1 MGEPVRLL
9 AMKSD
14 FQHENIK
21 RLQAA
26 VQTAF
31 SAAARRPQQGA
42 LTHAVEVGG
51 RRRCRETHDM
61 DVVLEALKGARKG
74 QGHPFTASFV
84 EARKLYCTRR
94 DSELPFTI
102 TKQHNSFA
110 VCKVYLVRL
119 DQWCAVTSARGANC
133 CCGVF
138 VALFCSHPAAHIT
151 HHTTHIIVLIPLQ
164 PLAASGRLSFHH
176 AVPMRWP
183 PLDPE
188 FAKAA
193 G

>member
-14 FQHENIK
+14 IQHENIK
-21 RLQAA
+21 RLQTAVRSAFAA
-26 VQTAF
+26 L
-31 SAAARRPQQGA
+31 ARRPQQGA

-51 RRRCRETHDM
+51 RRRCREMHDM
-61 DVVLEALKGARKG
+61 DVVLEALKSARKG

-84 EARKLYCTRR
+84 EACRLYCTRR

-102 TKQHNSFA
+102 TKQPNSFA
-110 VCKVYLVRL
+110 VCKVYLVKL
-119 DQWCAVTSARGANC
+119 DQWCAAHGSNC
-133 CCGVF
+133 CCVVF
-138 VALFCSHPAAHIT
+138 A
-151 HHTTHIIVLIPLQ
+151 IVLISLQ
-164 PLAASGRLSFHH
+164 PLIASRCLSFHH
-176 AVPMRWP
+176 ALPMRWP
-183 PLDPE
+183 TLDPE